1 MSLPYFI
8 PESSIYR
15 SFSFMEAM
23 SAALDSGNYVFQ
35 ITYTVLIYTILDVHR
50 ICSAFD
56 FFTTRRISPLH

>member
-1 MSLPYFI
+1 
-8 PESSIYR
+8 
-15 SFSFMEAM
+15 MEAM